1 MTIPAIL
8 VSRKPSTSMKHLP
21 LFTRCCLVGLGLFFS
36 VSLANAQ
43 APATGIVEG
52 RIINAASG
60 SILEN
65 ARVKL
70 EGTDLEALTS
80 STGEYRL
87 TNVPAGEVQIS
98 VHYSEFVRQ
107 TKSITIAA
115 GQVATADYA
124 LELMPADGLPGGRAV
139 ELATFTVNE
148 RRLTA
153 QALAL
158 NEQKVAANIKNVVSF
173 EEFGDMGEGN
183 PGEFLKYVPGV
194 SINYGPNIPQ
204 FASIRGMPANG
215 TLVTV
220 DGGPIASSAGDRQF
234 ELTGAA
240 TGNIDR
246 IEVTKSPTPDMP
258 ANAIG
263 GAINIVGKSGFSRTK
278 PLFTYSVYGTF
289 NLLDDP
295 TGLQPSFSKRAG
307 TDSRT
312 AGRTIQP
319 GVDLSYILPVN
330 DKLALTFSAG
340 MSTRYNYYDSAYT
353 LWNLVTNVDER
364 FYKTDTIIISDR
376 TLAAATVDW
385 RLNKENTFRFSAQIS
400 SEHFKVATSTMDFRF
415 GANATGDVDSTQGRA
430 GAGSVFDTAGAYNSD
445 RDTNHFT
452 FRYNHDGRTWKFDAD
467 ATYSQSERE
476 NADTKEGTF
485 SGFTASYSGLTLSAE
500 GMDQVYTG
508 LLPKIT
514 ATNGAGAA
522 VNVTDAGG
530 MPITAAAAA
539 VGSKTVD
546 TVKGARM
553 NLSRSFSGA
562 LLLRV
567 QAGVSV
573 FEEGLDTTRT
583 ARTWAFAV
591 PGGAGS
597 NTANALNLISD
608 EYSAITNWYNTENQ
622 RVPVRWI
629 SPEKLYG
636 LYLTNPSYFTLNEA
650 AKYTGAV
657 NASKFISETISA
669 AYVRFDSR
677 SFENRLRIVTGV
689 RFEKTKDDGQGPLN
703 DIGATYAR
711 DAAGNILRT
720 SAGVPIRVTTDALEL
735 AKLQYVERGIRSQ
748 RSYEGFYPSLNASF
762 EFTEKL
768 IARAA
773 YARTIGRPAMV
784 EITPGVVFPNPT
796 TTARTITLNNP
807 GLLPWTSDNYDLSLE
822 TYDFKGAM
830 ISVGVFRKDISDFF
844 STVVSP
850 MTPELLAEYG
860 LSEEYST
867 YDISTKR
874 NGGEAS
880 LTGFEWSY
888 RQSLNFLPGWAR
900 GFHVFING
908 THISLSGQNAD
919 DFTSFSPKN
928 INWGVSYA
936 RARFLAKVNV
946 AQSGKVRN
954 GVIASSATV
963 PVGAHRYI
971 GSQTTIDLSAQ
982 YRLSKLFT
990 LYGSVRNAG
999 QADKYTLDYAEST
1012 PEFARVRVVQR
1023 FGAMFTLG
1031 IKGEF

>member
-1 MTIPAIL
+1 M
-8 VSRKPSTSMKHLP
+8 KPRP
-21 LFTRCCLVGLGLFFS
+21 LFIRGCLVGLGLFFA
-36 VSLANAQ
+36 VSLVNAQ
-43 APATGIVEG
+43 TPATGVVEG

-65 ARVKL
+65 ARVTV
-70 EGTDLEALTS
+70 EGANLEALTS
-80 STGEYRL
+80 ATGEFRL
-87 TNVPAGEVQIS
+87 TNVPVGEVQVS
-98 VHYSEFVRQ
+98 AHYSEFVRQ
-107 TKSITIAA
+107 TKTLTVSG
-115 GQVATADYA
+115 GQVAVADYA
-124 LELMPADGLPGGRAV
+124 LALVPADGLSGGRAL
-139 ELATFTVNE
+139 ELATFTINE

-158 NEQKVAANIKNVVSF
+158 NEQKVAANIKNVVAF

-194 SINYGPNIPQ
+194 SINSGPNIPQ

-278 PLFTYSVYGTF
+278 PLFTYNVYATF
-289 NLLDDP
+289 NQLDDP
-295 TGLQPSFSKRAG
+295 SGFQPSLSKRAG
-307 TDSRT
+307 PDSRT
-312 AGRTIQP
+312 AARPIQP
-319 GVDLSYILPVN
+319 GVDLSYILPLN
-330 DKLALTFSAG
+330 DKLALTFSVGA
-340 MSTRYNYYDSAYT
+340 STRYHYYDSAYT

-364 FYKTDTIIISDR
+364 FYKTDSIIISDR

-385 RLNKENTFRFSAQIS
+385 RLNKQNTFRFSAQLS
-400 SEHFKVATSTMDFRF
+400 AEHFKVATSTMDFRF

-430 GAGSVFDTAGAYNSD
+430 GLGSVFDTAAAYNSD

-452 FRYNHDGRTWKFDAD
+452 FRYNHNGRVWKFDAD

-500 GMDQVYTG
+500 GMDRVYTG
-508 LLPKIT
+508 LLPKFT
-514 ATNGAGAA
+514 ATNSTGGA
-522 VNVTDAGG
+522 VNITDGGG

-539 VGSKTVD
+539 VGLQTAD
-546 TVKGARM
+546 TLKGARV
-553 NLSRSFSGA
+553 NIARSFSGA
-562 LLLRV
+562 LPLRI
-567 QAGVSV
+567 QAGLSV

-583 ARTWAFAV
+583 TRTWAFAV

-608 EYSAITNWYNTENQ
+608 EYSAITQWTNTANE

-629 SPEKLYG
+629 SPEKLYK
-636 LYLTNPSYFTLNEA
+636 LYMATPAYFTLNQA
-650 AKYTGAV
+650 AKYTAAV
-657 NASKFISETISA
+657 NASKLITETISA
-669 AYVRFDSR
+669 AYVRLDSR
-677 SFENRLRIVTGV
+677 SFQNRLRIVTGV
-689 RFEKTKDDGQGPLN
+689 RFEKTEDDGRGPLN

-720 SAGVPIRVTTDALEL
+720 SGGGPIRVTTDALEL

-748 RSYEGFYPSLNASF
+748 RSYDGFYPSLNASY
-762 EFTEKL
+762 EFTKTL

-773 YARTIGRPAMV
+773 YARTIGRPAMA

-807 GLLPWTSDNYDLSLE
+807 GLLPWSSDNFDLSLE
-822 TYDFKGAM
+822 TYDLKGAV
-830 ISVGVFRKDISDFF
+830 ISAGVFRKNIADFF
-844 STVVSP
+844 TTIVSP

-888 RQSLNFLPGWAR
+888 RQALNFLPGWAR

-908 THISLSGQNAD
+908 THISLSGPNAD

-954 GVIASSATV
+954 GVIASSATI
-963 PVGAHRYI
+963 PVGAYRYV

-982 YRLSKLFT
+982 YKLSKLFT
-990 LYGSVRNAG
+990 LFGSVRNAG
-999 QADKYTLDYAEST
+999 QADRYTLDYAEST

-1023 FGAMFTLG
+1023 FGAMVSLG
-1031 IKGEF
+1031 VKGEF

>member
-1 MTIPAIL
+1 MTHH
-8 VSRKPSTSMKHLP
+8 T
-21 LFTRCCLVGLGLFFS
+21 LFTRCSLAAVGLFLSVVS
-36 VSLANAQ
+36 VSAQ
-43 APATGIVEG
+43 TAATGIVEG
-52 RIINAASG
+52 RIVNAASG
-60 SILEN
+60 NILEN
-65 ARVKL
+65 ARVTV
-70 EGTDLEALTS
+70 EGTNLEAQTAA
-80 STGEYRL
+80 TGEYRL
-87 TNVPAGEVQIS
+87 INVPAGEVKIS
-98 VHYSEFVRQ
+98 AYYSEFVRQ
-107 TKSITIAA
+107 TKTVTVA
-115 GQVATADYA
+115 GGQTAVADYA
-124 LELMPADGLPGGRAV
+124 LELVPADGLPGGRAV
-139 ELATFTVNE
+139 ELETFTVSE

-158 NEQKVAANIKNVVSF
+158 NEQKVAANIKNVVAF

-194 SINYGPNIPQ
+194 SINSGPNIPQ

-263 GAINIVGKSGFSRTK
+263 GSINIVGKSGFSRKK
-278 PLFTYSVYGTF
+278 PLLTYSIYATF
-289 NLLDDP
+289 NHLDDP
-295 TGLQPSFSKRAG
+295 SGFKPSLSKRPG
-307 TDSRT
+307 PDSRT
-312 AGRTIQP
+312 AARPVQP
-319 GVDLSYILPVN
+319 GIDLSYILPVN
-330 DKLALTFSAG
+330 DKLALTFSLGA
-340 MSTRYNYYDSAYT
+340 STRYHYYDSAYT
-353 LWNLVTNVDER
+353 LWNLVTNIDER
-364 FYKTDTIIISDR
+364 FYKTDSIIISDR

-385 RLNKENTFRFSAQIS
+385 RLNKQNTFRFSAQFS
-400 SEHFKVATSTMDFRF
+400 AEHFKVATSTMDFRF
-415 GANATGDVDSTQGRA
+415 GANAAGDVDSTQGRA
-430 GAGSVFDTAGAYNSD
+430 GLGSVFDTAAAYNSD
-445 RDTNHFT
+445 RDTSHFT
-452 FRYNHDGRTWKFDAD
+452 FRYNHDGQVWKFDAD

-500 GMDQVYTG
+500 GMDRVYTG
-508 LLPKIT
+508 LLPKFT
-514 ATNGAGAA
+514 ATNGTGTS
-522 VNVTDAGG
+522 VNITDGGG

-539 VGSKTVD
+539 VGLQTTD

-553 NLSRSFSGA
+553 NIARSLSGA
-562 LLLRV
+562 LPLRI
-567 QAGVSV
+567 QAGLSI
-573 FEEGLDTTRT
+573 FEEQLDTIRT

-608 EYSAITNWYNTENQ
+608 DYSAVTYWRNTANE

-629 SPEKLYG
+629 SPEKLYK
-636 LYLTNPSYFTLNEA
+636 LYLSTPSYFTLNQVA
-650 AKYTGAV
+650 QYTGAV
-657 NASKFISETISA
+657 NASKLISETISA
-669 AYVRFDSR
+669 AYVRLDSR
-677 SFENRLRIVTGV
+677 SFQNRLRIVTGV
-689 RFEKTKDDGQGPLN
+689 RFERTDDDGQGPLN

-720 SAGVPIRVTTDALEL
+720 SAGVPIRVSTDALEL
-735 AKLQYVERGIRSQ
+735 AKLQYVERGTRSK
-748 RSYEGFYPSLNASF
+748 RSYDGFYPSVNASY
-762 EFTEKL
+762 ELTDQL

-773 YARTIGRPAMV
+773 YARTIGRPAMA

-807 GLLPWTSDNYDLSLE
+807 GLMPWVSDNFDLSLE
-822 TYDFKGAM
+822 TYNLKGAV
-830 ISVGVFRKDISDFF
+830 ISAGVFRKNISDFF
-844 STVVSP
+844 TTIVSP
-850 MTPELLAEYG
+850 MTPDLLEEYG
-860 LSEEYST
+860 LSQEYST

-874 NGGEAS
+874 NGGEAN

-900 GFHVFING
+900 GFYVFING
-908 THISLSGQNAD
+908 THISLSGPNAD

-936 RARFLAKVNV
+936 RAKFMAKMNV

-954 GVIASSATV
+954 GVIAPSATI
-963 PVGAHRYI
+963 PVGAYRYV
-971 GSQTTIDLSAQ
+971 GSQTTIDLSAE
-982 YRLSKLFT
+982 YKFSKRFT

-999 QADKYTLDYAEST
+999 QADRYTLDYAEST

-1023 FGAMFTLG
+1023 FGAMVSLG
-1031 IKGEF
+1031 VKGEF

>member
-1 MTIPAIL
+1 
-8 VSRKPSTSMKHLP
+8 MKHLTQ
-21 LFTRCCLVGLGLFFS
+21 FSRSCLVGLGLL
-36 VSLANAQ
+36 SLVLCARAQ
-43 APATGIVEG
+43 TSATGIVEG
-52 RIINAASG
+52 RIFNAASG

-65 ARVKL
+65 ARVTVAGTNL
-70 EGTDLEALTS
+70 EGLTS
-80 STGEYRL
+80 ATGEYRL
-87 TNVPAGEVQIS
+87 TNVPVGEVQVS
-98 VHYSEFVRQ
+98 AHYSEFVRQ
-107 TKSITIAA
+107 TKTVAVA
-115 GQVATADYA
+115 GGQVAVADYA
-124 LELMPADGLPGGRAV
+124 LELVPADGLRGGRAL
-139 ELATFTVNE
+139 ELATFTISE

-158 NEQKVAANIKNVVSF
+158 NEQKVAANIKNVVAF

-263 GAINIVGKSGFSRTK
+263 GAINIIGKSGFSRTK
-278 PLFTYSVYGTF
+278 PLFTYNVYGTF

-295 TGLQPSFSKRAG
+295 SGLKPSFSKRAG
-307 TDSRT
+307 LDSRT

-330 DKLALTFSAG
+330 SKLALTFSAG
-340 MSTRYNYYDSAYT
+340 KSTRYNYYDATTT

-364 FYKTDTIIISDR
+364 FFKADTIVISDR
-376 TLAAATVDW
+376 TLAAATIDW
-385 RLNKENTFRFSAQIS
+385 RLNKENSFRFGAQIS
-400 SEHFKVATSTMDFRF
+400 SEHFKVAVSTMDFRF
-415 GANATGDVDSTQGRA
+415 GTIATGDADSTQGRP
-430 GAGSVFDTAGAYNSD
+430 GAGSVFDVATAYNSD

-452 FRYNHDGRTWKFDAD
+452 FRYNHDGSTWKFDAD

-476 NADTKEGTF
+476 NADTKDGTF

-500 GMDQVYTG
+500 GMDKLYSG
-508 LLPKIT
+508 LLPKIN
-514 ATNGAGAA
+514 ATNGAGVQ

-530 MPITAAAAA
+530 MPVTAAAAA
-539 VGSKTVD
+539 VGLKTVD

-553 NLSRSFSGA
+553 NISRSFSGA
-562 LLLRV
+562 LPFRM

-573 FEEGLDTTRT
+573 FEEALDTTRT
-583 ARTWAFAV
+583 ARTWAIAV

-597 NTANALNLISD
+597 NTANALNLISE
-608 EYSAITNWYNTENQ
+608 EYSAITNWYNTDNQ

-636 LYLTNPSYFTLNEA
+636 LYLTNPSYFTLNQA
-650 AKYTGAV
+650 AEYTGAV
-657 NASKFISETISA
+657 NASKYIAETISA

-677 SFENRLRIVTGV
+677 SFQNRLRIVTGV
-689 RFEKTKDDGQGPLN
+689 RFEKTADDGQGPLN
-703 DIGATYAR
+703 EIGATYAR

-720 SAGVPIRVTTDALEL
+720 GAGVPIRLTTDALEL
-735 AKLQYVERGIRSQ
+735 AKLQYKERGIRSE
-748 RSYEGFYPSLNASF
+748 RSYDGFYPSLNATY
-762 EFTEKL
+762 EITDKL

-773 YARTIGRPAMV
+773 YARTIGRPAMA

-796 TTARTITLNNP
+796 TTAGTITVNNP
-807 GLLPWTSDNYDLSLE
+807 GLQPWTSDNFDLSLE
-822 TYDFKGAM
+822 SYGFKGAV
-830 ISVGVFRKDISDFF
+830 ISAGVFRKNISDFF

-850 MTPELLAEYG
+850 ITPELMAEYD
-860 LSEEYST
+860 LSDEYST

-874 NGGEAS
+874 NGGEAR

-936 RARFLAKVNV
+936 RAKFLAKVNV

-954 GVIASSATV
+954 GVIAPSASI
-963 PVGAHRYI
+963 PVGAYRYI

-982 YRLSKLFT
+982 YKLSKLIT